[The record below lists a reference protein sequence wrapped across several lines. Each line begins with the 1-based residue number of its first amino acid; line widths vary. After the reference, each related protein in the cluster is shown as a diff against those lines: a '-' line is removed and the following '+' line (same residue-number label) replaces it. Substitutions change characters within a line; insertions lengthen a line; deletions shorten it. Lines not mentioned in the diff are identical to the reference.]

1 MSPRLGHVALVLGID
16 IGTTNTKVAVAVVD
30 ESGVRLRA
38 VATASTPEPDE
49 LRTGLLA
56 LLRRVLRGSTAPEAV
71 GIASMAE
78 TGVPLGSSG
87 VPLSPWLRWNDH
99 PAGAEADALARRLG
113 RDHLIRATGVRP
125 SAKVPLAVWA
135 WLRAHRRE
143 TWDAMTAWAG
153 VGDLAGY
160 LLTGRLA
167 TDHTL
172 AGRTMAYRLAG
183 PGEPL
188 AGAFDADLLAEVGLR
203 PAQLPAVVP
212 PGEIAGRVTDPE
224 FVACGLRAG
233 TPVVVAGHDHAVG
246 AYACGVRAPG
256 DVADSIGTAE
266 AVMSVVAGCPDPVPI
281 GRAGMSTVVT
291 VDGRH
296 RAVLAGSSSA
306 GAAIGWWLEHE
317 GGGADPAGLFD
328 EVLAAGDE
336 PTGVIV
342 LPYLSGR
349 QAPAPD
355 PAARLRVLGRQP
367 AHGPADLA
375 KALLEGL
382 CLQTRWM
389 LAEQVRLAGGPAE
402 PTVHLFGGPVAANPA
417 WVQLKA
423 RVLPGALRVVREAE
437 PVAAGAAI
445 VAAVRSGCA
454 PPSVLSGRF
463 MPGAGAAYDVMF
475 SRFVAA
481 ATSTEGE
488 AP

>member
-1 MSPRLGHVALVLGID
+1 M
-16 IGTTNTKVAVAVVD
+16 
-30 ESGVRLRA
+30 
-38 VATASTPEPDE
+38 
-49 LRTGLLA
+49 
-56 LLRRVLRGSTAPEAV
+56 
-71 GIASMAE
+71 
-78 TGVPLGSSG
+78 
-87 VPLSPWLRWNDH
+87 
-99 PAGAEADALARRLG
+99 
-113 RDHLIRATGVRP
+113 
-125 SAKVPLAVWA
+125 
-135 WLRAHRRE
+135 
-143 TWDAMTAWAG
+143 
-153 VGDLAGY
+153 
-160 LLTGRLA
+160 
-167 TDHTL
+167 
-172 AGRTMAYRLAG
+172 
-183 PGEPL
+183 
-188 AGAFDADLLAEVGLR
+188 
-203 PAQLPAVVP
+203 
-212 PGEIAGRVTDPE
+212 
-224 FVACGLRAG
+224 
-233 TPVVVAGHDHAVG
+233 
-246 AYACGVRAPG
+246 
-256 DVADSIGTAE
+256 
-266 AVMSVVAGCPDPVPI
+266 
-281 GRAGMSTVVT
+281 
-291 VDGRH
+291 
-296 RAVLAGSSSA
+296 
-306 GAAIGWWLEHE
+306 EHE
-317 GGGADPAGLFD
+317 DGGADPAGLFD

-454 PPSVLSGRF
+454 PPSVLAGRF